1 MTEFGEWDS
10 FYLIVGGAAGALIGL
25 QFVVLTLI
33 SDRPQRPQAE
43 AGQAFSTPTVLHF
56 CVALL
61 IAAVLRAPWHSV
73 EPPAICWGV
82 VGLLGIIY
90 AVIVVKRM
98 RAQHSY
104 DPEPIDW
111 LTYVILPV
119 IAYVVLLVSALIAGS
134 STHLALFGVAA
145 ASLLLLFIGIYNAW
159 DTVTYHVFKPSVSES
174 QSSEVS
180 DQGDQ

>member
-33 SDRPQRPQAE
+33 AALPHRPQAE
-43 AGQAFSTPTVLHF
+43 AGHAFSTPTVLHF

-61 IAAVLRAPWHSV
+61 IAAVLRAPWHGV
-73 EPPAICWGV
+73 ALPALCWGI

-90 AVIVVKRM
+90 AAILVKRV

-104 DPEPIDW
+104 DPEAIDW
-111 LTYVILPV
+111 LTYVILPS
-119 IAYVVLLVSALIAGS
+119 IAYVVLLVSALTAET
-134 STHLALFGVAA
+134 STRQALFGVAA

-159 DTVTYHVFKPSVSES
+159 DTVTYHVFKPPVSGSPNPEEIDEEG
-174 QSSEVS
+174 Q
-180 DQGDQ
+180 